1 MYCITWKL
9 YLNKGGMYL
18 NKLIFKEIKTKCMN
32 SEKFTTLSEIQEK
45 HKLRGK
51 KIENGLG
58 WKL

>member
-1 MYCITWKL
+1 
-9 YLNKGGMYL
+9 MYL